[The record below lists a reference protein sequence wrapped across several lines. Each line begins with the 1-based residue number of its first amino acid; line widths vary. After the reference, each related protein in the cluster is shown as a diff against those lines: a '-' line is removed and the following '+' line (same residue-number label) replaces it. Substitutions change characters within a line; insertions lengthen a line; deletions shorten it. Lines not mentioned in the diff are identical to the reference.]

1 MRKKRKDN
9 KIEQKKTENNFADF
23 QAVIKKN
30 KKKFKKNN
38 KKRYNLLKNS
48 VPLQRFNKQLIVLQI

>member
-9 KIEQKKTENNFADF
+9 KIEQKKTENIFADF